1 MPEARHS
8 LRKRMIG
15 AMFLNIDV
23 FEEVEH
29 DRTATGQ
36 AATVVLMV
44 AVASGIGASGLG
56 LYAVS
61 YTHLTLPTKA

>member
-44 AVASGIGASGLG
+44 AVASGIA
-56 LYAVS
+56 A
-61 YTHLTLPTKA
+61 